1 MRNVKQLSIMA
12 ALTLLPTFVQAQMQ
26 MPMPTPVPMPMPAQA
41 PAAGQPM
48 PMPMPGQ
55 PPAGGQAIAAP
66 VPVRGEITR
75 VDTATG
81 RLGIRHEPIP
91 NLDMGAMNMLVRVA
105 DPAMLTGIA
114 VGDQVIFEAA
124 RVDGQIT
131 VVKLSKAPTP

>member
-1 MRNVKQLSIMA
+1 MRNVKQLSIIA

-26 MPMPTPVPMPMPAQA
+26 MPMPMPAQA

-48 PMPMPGQ
+48 PMPAQ

-75 VDTATG
+75 VDAATG